1 MSPHKP
7 TSARRWV
14 ASPPKPKIPA
24 SVQAAV
30 TARAQALVDTILA
43 PRYVREP
50 PSDPHWNYI
59 VGLSTRWYRSSLYF
73 CATYCCPGPNAL
85 SPSFEQRFARME
97 FAGENRFHLAYMRH
111 TGAWV
116 VLYHDLPRGVS
127 ERHSRRPGVPDGL
140 ATFIAILV
148 LVGWFLAVSRCA
160 SRGKSPLFGEGA

>member
-7 TSARRWV
+7 SGARRWV
-14 ASPPKPKIPA
+14 ASPPPKPTIPA
-24 SVQAAV
+24 AMKAAV
-30 TARAQALVDTILA
+30 SGRAQHLMDTVLT

-50 PSDPHWNYI
+50 PSDPQWNYI

-85 SPSFEQRFARME
+85 SPFFEQRFARME

-116 VLYHDLPRGVS
+116 VLYHDLPLEECLTAIRDG
-127 ERHSRRPGVPDGL
+127 PGFQM
-140 ATFIAILV
+140 A
-148 LVGWFLAVSRCA
+148 
-160 SRGKSPLFGEGA
+160 